1 MIEQQGRD
9 QWDSRLMF
17 IITSIGAAVGLGNIW
32 RFPYNAYEYGGG
44 AFLIPYALVAV
55 FVGFPIFVVEI
66 ALGQILQRGALDAL
80 RAVRPGEIHQWR
92 RRECSSVYK
101 RKRMCVCVCVCVCNS
116 RPSPPRADAPRRLGL
131 GPGILVRVVCG
142 YHIL

>member
-101 RKRMCVCVCVCVCNS
+101 RKRMCVCVCVCVRTS
-116 RPSPPRADAPRRLGL
+116 GL
-131 GPGILVRVVCG
+131 LCPCSLACTVQ
-142 YHIL
+142 H